1 MPRSLSWLLVV
12 LLLAIAVVA
21 FLWTSQHAHSYY
33 YPDVPGSL
41 LGDTDF
47 PVIREFERT
56 GRYEMSCDATLDD
69 VLFKVVEKETG
80 AAVEVHE
87 FNFLTRLC
95 HTAEYHGY
103 GFSIEKPGLYELSSS
118 PLPVGTEV
126 HFGFVDTPAIA
137 RWTYIGMLL
146 GSSLAG
152 LAFLLLYRLTVVNQP
167 AQPAEDLPPPP
178 VE

>member
-21 FLWTSQHAHSYY
+21 VLWTSQRAHRYY
-33 YPDVPGSL
+33 YSDIPGDVFAG
-41 LGDTDF
+41 TDF
-47 PVIREFERT
+47 PLDRDFQRT

-69 VLFKVVEKETG
+69 VIFKVVEKETG
-80 AAVEVHE
+80 AVVAVHE
-87 FNFLTRLC
+87 FNFLTRLW
-95 HTAEYHGY
+95 HTSAYRGY

-118 PLPVGTEV
+118 SLSAGTEV

-137 RWTYIGMLL
+137 RWTWIGMLL

-152 LAFLLLYRLTVVNQP
+152 LAFLLLYRLMVVSLP
-167 AQPAEDLPPPP
+167 AQQTGDLSPPP

>member
-21 FLWTSQHAHSYY
+21 VLWTSQRAHRYY
-33 YPDVPGSL
+33 YPDIASEVFAG
-41 LGDTDF
+41 TDF
-47 PVIREFERT
+47 PLDRDFQRT
-56 GRYEMSCDATLDD
+56 GRYEISCDAALDD
-69 VLFKVVEKETG
+69 VVFKVIEKKTG

-87 FNFLTRLC
+87 FNFLTRLW
-95 HTAEYHGY
+95 HTNAYRGY
-103 GFSIEKPGLYELSSS
+103 GFSIEQPGRYELSSS
-118 PLPVGTEV
+118 SLPAGTEV

-137 RWTYIGMLL
+137 RWTWIGMLL

-152 LAFLLLYRLTVVNQP
+152 LAFLMLYRLMVVSLPSQP
-167 AQPAEDLPPPP
+167 SQDLTPPP